1 MADYY
6 SILDKT
12 ISRLP
17 ENTTANRSLV
27 FAKAR
32 EAIERQL
39 RGLTPLPGED
49 AIARQML
56 SLENAISKIEVEQ
69 SFDADM
75 DSVAEAVTASVSGL
89 EETVEPAIETP
100 SAVVSPDGGNEPQ
113 PVTLQTPP
121 RTEEQDFIADTPKER
136 GMVGRMLPYLV
147 GLVVVGGGAYGL
159 WLNKDALL
167 DATRP
172 AMEMAAPVSDN
183 APSPTENSDI
193 LAPVTLE
200 TAEVDSSDK
209 ESARLGGNGE
219 TVAPE
224 PIVVEPVSQ
233 PNGDDTT
240 EPLVLQPA
248 PDPSVEPAPLTEKP
262 VEVTEVGK
270 TGDEPATPVATGLPV
285 IAQKAYLY
293 EEGGAN
299 GAASRS
305 DAAIVWTLN
314 QEAPSPGQPAEAVVK
329 GRLDIP
335 GNQLSMVMTIKRNT
349 DEGLPASHIIELNFE
364 GGEIDNVAR
373 FVMKASEQARGEG
386 LVAVPAKIDT
396 GYFLIALNNLPQAI
410 ETNSK
415 LLLESDWI
423 DIPLGYATGRRALVT
438 LEKGVI
444 GERVFREAFDDWKN
458 R

>member
-17 ENTTANRSLV
+17 ENSAANRSLV

-75 DSVAEAVTASVSGL
+75 DSVAEAVTASVSEL
-89 EETVEPAIETP
+89 EEFIEPADTASSVPNEA
-100 SAVVSPDGGNEPQ
+100 SEPQ

-121 RTEEQDFIADTPKER
+121 RADEQDFIADTPNKR
-136 GMVGRMLPYLV
+136 GMVGRVLPYLV
-147 GLVVVGGGAYGL
+147 GLAIVGGGAYGL

-167 DATRP
+167 DAAKPTV
-172 AMEMAAPVSDN
+172 EVAAPTNDN
-183 APSPTENSDI
+183 TPSEPQT
-193 LAPVTLE
+193 PVNVE
-200 TAEVDSSDK
+200 PPEVDLPDK

-219 TVAPE
+219 SVAPE

-233 PNGDDTT
+233 PNGDETT

-248 PDPSVEPAPLTEKP
+248 PDPAVEPAPLTEKP

-270 TGDEPATPVATGLPV
+270 TGDEPASPANTALPA

-335 GNQLSMVMTIKRNT
+335 GKALSMVITIKRNT

-364 GGEIDNVAR
+364 GDEIDNVAR

-396 GYFLIALNNLPQAI
+396 GYFLIALNNLPQAV

-415 LLLESDWI
+415 LLLDSDWI

-444 GERVFREAFDDWKN
+444 GEKVFREAFDDWKN

>member
-17 ENTTANRSLV
+17 DNTTANRSLV
-27 FAKAR
+27 YAKAR

-75 DSVAEAVTASVSGL
+75 DSVAEAVTASVSEL
-89 EETVEPAIETP
+89 EEVVEPVAET
-100 SAVVSPDGGNEPQ
+100 SPVPASLNEGNEPET
-113 PVTLQTPP
+113 VTLQTPP
-121 RTEEQDFIADTPKER
+121 RTEDQEFVADSPNKR
-136 GMVGRMLPYLV
+136 GMVGRVLPYMI

-167 DATRP
+167 GATKP
-172 AMEMAAPVSDN
+172 TTEIAAPVSDN
-183 APSPTENSDI
+183 TPIEPQT
-193 LAPVTLE
+193 PVNIE
-200 TAEVDSSDK
+200 TVEVDSSEK

-219 TVAPE
+219 NVAPE

-233 PNGDDTT
+233 PNGDETT

-248 PDPSVEPAPLTEKP
+248 PDPLVEPAPLTEKP

-270 TGDEPATPVATGLPV
+270 TGDAPATPATGLPA

-335 GNQLSMVMTIKRNT
+335 GKPLSMVITIKRNT

-415 LLLESDWI
+415 LLLNSDWI

-444 GERVFREAFDDWKN
+444 GERVFREAFDDWKA

>member
-17 ENTTANRSLV
+17 DNTATNRSLV
-27 FAKAR
+27 YAKAR

-75 DSVAEAVTASVSGL
+75 DSVAEAVTASVSDL
-89 EETVEPAIETP
+89 EEIVKPAEETP
-100 SAVVSPDGGNEPQ
+100 SAPLSPDEGKEPET
-113 PVTLQTPP
+113 VTLQTPP
-121 RTEEQDFIADTPKER
+121 RTEDQEFIADSPNKR
-136 GMVGRMLPYLV
+136 GMVGRVLPYLI

-167 DATRP
+167 DATKP
-172 AMEMAAPVSDN
+172 GTEIAAPVSDN
-183 APSPTENSDI
+183 TPSETQT
-193 LAPVTLE
+193 PVNIE
-200 TAEVDSSDK
+200 AVEVDSSDK

-219 TVAPE
+219 NVAPE

-233 PNGDDTT
+233 PNGDETT
-240 EPLVLQPA
+240 KPLVLQPA
-248 PDPSVEPAPLTEKP
+248 PDPLVEPAPLLEKP

-270 TGDEPATPVATGLPV
+270 TGDESTSPVAAALPA

-335 GNQLSMVMTIKRNT
+335 GKALSMVITIKRNT

-364 GGEIDNVAR
+364 GVEIDNVAR

-396 GYFLIALNNLPQAI
+396 GYFLIALNNLPQAV

-415 LLLESDWI
+415 LLLDSDWI
-423 DIPLGYATGRRALVT
+423 DIPLGYANTKRALVT

-444 GERVFREAFDDWKN
+444 GERVFREAFEDWKN

>member
-17 ENTTANRSLV
+17 ENTVANRSLV

-75 DSVAEAVTASVSGL
+75 DSVAEAVSASVSEL
-89 EETVEPAIETP
+89 EQVLDSNEETP
-100 SAVVSPDGGNEPQ
+100 SAPESPSEPKPVS
-113 PVTLQTPP
+113 LQTSP
-121 RTEEQDFIADTPKER
+121 RAEEQEFVADTANER
-136 GMVGRMLPYLV
+136 GLVRRVLPYLV
-147 GLVVVGGGAYGL
+147 GLVIVGGGAYGL
-159 WLNKDALL
+159 WLNKDVLL
-167 DATRP
+167 DAAKPT
-172 AMEMAAPVSDN
+172 MEIAAPVSETQTPEN
-183 APSPTENSDI
+183 IETTE
-193 LAPVTLE
+193 L
-200 TAEVDSSDK
+200 DSTEK
-209 ESARLGGNGE
+209 ESTRLGGNGE
-219 TVAPE
+219 NVEPE

-233 PNGDDTT
+233 PNGDETT
-240 EPLVLQPA
+240 EALVLQPA

-270 TGDEPATPVATGLPV
+270 TGDEPIAPADAGSPA

-305 DAAIVWTLN
+305 DAAIMWTLA
-314 QEAPSPGQPAEAVVK
+314 QEAPSPGQSAEAVVK

-335 GNQLSMVMTIKRNT
+335 GNPLSMVITIKRNT

-415 LLLESDWI
+415 LLLDSDWI

-444 GERVFREAFDDWKN
+444 GEKVFREAFEDWKA

>member
-17 ENTTANRSLV
+17 ENTVANRSLV

-39 RGLTPLPGED
+39 RGLTPLPSED
-49 AIARQML
+49 AIARQMM

-75 DSVAEAVTASVSGL
+75 DSVAEAVTASVSEL
-89 EETVEPAIETP
+89 EETVEPAVEAPSTP
-100 SAVVSPDGGNEPQ
+100 NERNEPQ
-113 PVTLQTPP
+113 PITLQTPP
-121 RTEEQDFIADTPKER
+121 RTEEQDFIADVPNKR
-136 GMVGRMLPYLV
+136 GTLGRVLPYLI
-147 GLVVVGGGAYGL
+147 GLAIVGGGAYGL

-167 DATRP
+167 DTTKP
-172 AMEMAAPVSDN
+172 AIEAAAPASDN
-183 APSPTENSDI
+183 TPSETQT
-193 LAPVTLE
+193 PVNIE
-200 TAEVDSSDK
+200 TVEIGSPDK

-219 TVAPE
+219 SVAPE

-233 PNGDDTT
+233 PNGENTT

-248 PDPSVEPAPLTEKP
+248 PDPAVEPAPLTEKP
-262 VEVTEVGK
+262 VEVTEIGK
-270 TGDEPATPVATGLPV
+270 TGEEPASEKPGLPA

-305 DAAIVWTLN
+305 DAAIVWTLD

-335 GNQLSMVMTIKRNT
+335 GKPLSMVITIKRNT
-349 DEGLPASHIIELNFE
+349 DEGLPASHIIELNFD
-364 GGEIDNVAR
+364 GDEIDNVAR

-396 GYFLIALNNLPQAI
+396 GYFLIALNNLPQAV

-444 GERVFREAFDDWKN
+444 GERVFREAFEDWKN

>member
-17 ENTTANRSLV
+17 ENTAANRSLV
-27 FAKAR
+27 FDKAR

-39 RGLTPLPGED
+39 RGLTPTPGED
-49 AIARQML
+49 AITRQME
-56 SLENAISKIEVEQ
+56 SLEHAISKIEVEQ

-75 DSVAEAVTASVSGL
+75 DSVAEAVSASVAGL
-89 EETVEPAIETP
+89 EETVKPAVEAP
-100 SAVVSPDGGNEPQ
+100 ASPNEGIEPQ
-113 PVTLQTPP
+113 PVTLQIPP
-121 RTEEQDFIADTPKER
+121 RVDEQDVVAGVSNNR
-136 GMVGRMLPYLV
+136 GMVGRVLPYLV
-147 GLVVVGGGAYGL
+147 GLIVVGGGAYGL
-159 WLNKDALL
+159 WLNKDAFMG
-167 DATRP
+167 ASKP
-172 AMEMAAPVSDN
+172 SVEIAAPTNDN
-183 APSPTENSDI
+183 T
-193 LAPVTLE
+193 PVETQTPVNIE
-200 TAEVDSSDK
+200 TADVETSDK

-219 TVAPE
+219 NVAPE

-233 PNGDDTT
+233 PNSDDTT

-248 PDPSVEPAPLTEKP
+248 PDPAVEPAPLTEKP

-270 TGDEPATPVATGLPV
+270 PGDAAPAATGLPA

-305 DAAIVWTLN
+305 DAAIVWTLD
-314 QEAPSPGQPAEAVVK
+314 QEAPSPGLPAEAVVK

-335 GNQLSMVMTIKRNT
+335 GKPLSMVITIKRNT

-373 FVMKASEQARGEG
+373 FVMKSSEQARGEG

-396 GYFLIALNNLPQAI
+396 GYFLIALNNLPQAV

-438 LEKGVI
+438 LEKGII
-444 GERVFREAFDDWKN
+444 GERVFREAFEDWKN